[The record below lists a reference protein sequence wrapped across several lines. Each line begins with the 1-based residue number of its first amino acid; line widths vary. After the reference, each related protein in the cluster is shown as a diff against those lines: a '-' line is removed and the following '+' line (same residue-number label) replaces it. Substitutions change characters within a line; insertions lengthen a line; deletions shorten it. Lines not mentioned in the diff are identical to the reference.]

1 MTMCGNQGW
10 RKVGREKVVNRR
22 APAFKNYLKLQL
34 AASEKLTQR
43 TARSPTAAITRSDA
57 RIFGIL
63 RRF

>member
-1 MTMCGNQGW
+1 MEE
-10 RKVGREKVVNRR
+10 KVGREKVVNRR
-22 APAFKNYLKLQL
+22 APAFRNYLKLL
-34 AASEKLTQR
+34 VASEKLTQR